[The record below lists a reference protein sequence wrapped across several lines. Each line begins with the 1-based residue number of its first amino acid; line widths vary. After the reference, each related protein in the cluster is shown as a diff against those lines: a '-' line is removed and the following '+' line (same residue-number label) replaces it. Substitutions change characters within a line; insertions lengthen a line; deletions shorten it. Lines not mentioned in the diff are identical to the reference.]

1 MDSRFRGND
10 GMGLP
15 QGPASRVSSNRTFAF
30 VPVWRL
36 WYPPAWRRK
45 HIRTPLMPSG
55 ERGFPTAHPAP
66 HSPSYVIQAR
76 TGKEATMP
84 IRAALLST
92 THSIPGRETSQSL
105 GVISAEC
112 VLGIN
117 VFRDL
122 FGVLRDFVGGRSG
135 THQKAL
141 REAKETCLREL
152 AKEAE
157 KLGADA
163 VVGNFTHGNRL
174 TPLSLSLSSG
184 PLRGSTPGSGSASGA
199 GPGPGRPGRRGRGT
213 PRWPALRRRRRCRPR
228 PRP

>member
-1 MDSRFRGND
+1 
-10 GMGLP
+10 
-15 QGPASRVSSNRTFAF
+15 
-30 VPVWRL
+30 
-36 WYPPAWRRK
+36 
-45 HIRTPLMPSG
+45 
-55 ERGFPTAHPAP
+55 
-66 HSPSYVIQAR
+66 
-76 TGKEATMP
+76 MP

-122 FGVLRDFVGGRSG
+122 LGVLRDFVGGRSG

-163 VVGNFTHGNRL
+163 VVGIDMDY
-174 TPLSLSLSSG
+174 SEISG
-184 PLRGSTPGSGSASGA
+184 GGKGMVLLVATGTAVKLKEGA
-199 GPGPGRPGRRGRGT
+199 TRSQENLAWR
-213 PRWPALRRRRRCRPR
+213 
-228 PRP
+228 